1 MALPL
6 SKIFTLS
13 ISRGQKVL
21 LALLFTMGIFYTAL
35 EIARL
40 LYVQLSSYEIVT
52 VRTTMLFNPIQA
64 STALVVTCAPIL
76 RPLFVRTKRLVQ
88 GGSNTTPNG
97 SRRSWVR
104 GSKSEKSS
112 GKGSACVGSNGHA
125 AEEMARVGEEGQ
137 LVPPVVE
144 SQLSPSIHSMDFVS
158 VNESRRN
165 SRRESLES
173 SVT

>member
-1 MALPL
+1 
-6 SKIFTLS
+6 
-13 ISRGQKVL
+13 
-21 LALLFTMGIFYTAL
+21 MGIFYTAL

-40 LYVQLSSYEIVT
+40 LYVQLSSHEIVT

-112 GKGSACVGSNGHA
+112 AKGSACVGSNGAGA
-125 AEEMARVGEEGQ
+125 AEEMDRVGEGQ

-144 SQLSPSIHSMDFVS
+144 SQFPPSIHSMDFVS

-165 SRRESLES
+165 SRRQSLES
-173 SVT
+173 NDLR